1 MSKQQNQD
9 LGSGLDN
16 STALALNH
24 YAIIPLTLHSCDFAS
39 MHLLVLHY
47 HKSFPQSYPPLNTG
61 LYISWLW

>member
-24 YAIIPLTLHSCDFAS
+24 YAIIPLPLHWCHFAS
-39 MHLLVLHY
+39 VHWLVLH
-47 HKSFPQSYPPLNTG
+47 
-61 LYISWLW
+61 